1 MSKSVAVA
9 KIILHTC
16 INVKRNT
23 FRPRFL
29 NSLVKNTRHELV
41 LSVKTSTI
49 AALNSLTTASLN
61 HPRANYQNCFLTKTR
76 AMERARSKAFIAL
89 ARKCR
94 KKKGWRTFLKVNRIA
109 IQQKSLSN
117 KSERVKSPACL
128 SKTCV
133 VP

>member
-16 INVKRNT
+16 INAKRNT
-23 FRPRFL
+23 FRLRFL
-29 NSLVKNTRHELV
+29 NSLIKNPLHELV
-41 LSVKTSTI
+41 LPVKKSTI
-49 AALNSLTTASLN
+49 AALNSLTIDSLS
-61 HPRANYQNCFLTKTR
+61 HPRANFQNCFLTKTR

-89 ARKCR
+89 ARPCR
-94 KKKGWRTFLKVNRIA
+94 KKRGWRRCLKVNRIA
-109 IQQKSLSN
+109 IEQKSLSN

-133 VP
+133 VH

>member
-23 FRPRFL
+23 FRLRFL

-49 AALNSLTTASLN
+49 AALNSLTIASLN

-89 ARKCR
+89 ARKYR
-94 KKKGWRTFLKVNRIA
+94 KKKRLADIF
-109 IQQKSLSN
+109 KS
-117 KSERVKSPACL
+117 
-128 SKTCV
+128 
-133 VP
+133 